1 MAPSKK
7 HQKGGFELAG
17 PAAAGLLF
25 LAEEIARRKLSKSKK
40 QSMRGGADDKVAYVA
55 IFYQKNEEGTTPPPM
70 ICDAAYDGDNVKFD
84 GKCKG
89 LKTEEIDAFVKA
101 AAAAKEANDAVVV
114 VTPTAA
120 AKEANDAGVMPA
132 KEGGARKKSKTSKR
146 RTKGGK
152 CVEVPDDE
160 EETQGVAEDVPVA
173 EDAPVAEYGELA
185 AQPSELTE
193 TEGGRKKA
201 RKSSAAKKPAAK
213 KAVKRGG
220 GFEGYMNSIGQE
232 MADKFM
238 QRFQGAVSDHAK
250 MLPSVPSTVPAVP
263 AVPATP
269 PAMDGGAKKKKRV
282 VRGGACG
289 GMPEGSGKCEGF
301 NAVPESGG
309 LPPLG
314 GTFTGTGG
322 AKKPKARKQRGGDIG
337 IVGKLF

>member
-55 IFYQKNEEGTTPPPM
+55 IFYQKNGETTPPPM
-70 ICDAAYDGDNVKFD
+70 ICDAAYDGDNVIFD

-101 AAAAKEANDAVVV
+101 AAAAKAANDA
-114 VTPTAA
+114 PALTA
-120 AKEANDAGVMPA
+120 
-132 KEGGARKKSKTSKR
+132 GGARKKSKTSKR

-152 CVEVPDDE
+152 WVEVPDDE
-160 EETQGVAEDVPVA
+160 EEIVPEPLVAEGEGEGEGYVSQEPTESASEPAEPIEPVI
-173 EDAPVAEYGELA
+173 D
-185 AQPSELTE
+185 
-193 TEGGRKKA
+193 GGRKKA
-201 RKSSAAKKPAAK
+201 RKSSAAK

-250 MLPSVPSTVPAVP
+250 MLPSVPSTIPAVP